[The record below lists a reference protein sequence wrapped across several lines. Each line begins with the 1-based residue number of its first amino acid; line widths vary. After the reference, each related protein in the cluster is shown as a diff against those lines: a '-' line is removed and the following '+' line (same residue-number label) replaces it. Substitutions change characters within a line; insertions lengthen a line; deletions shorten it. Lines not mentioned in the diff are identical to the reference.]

1 MNSSMVKPEKFDH
14 LQLVYHFTVALKVTS
29 ATKVFF
35 ALNEFFYLWGKNVS
49 LLRYLDKICDVIIG
63 IAKLWNLNVC
73 LFILNPNC
81 YQSEN

>member
-35 ALNEFFYLWGKNVS
+35 ALNEFFLFVGKKMFRS
-49 LLRYLDKICDVIIG
+49 
-63 IAKLWNLNVC
+63 
-73 LFILNPNC
+73 
-81 YQSEN
+81 